1 MQPTIADRKPIN
13 VGQTERTVSMVGGG
27 VLLLLALAKHS
38 RASLLYIL
46 SGGYLLY
53 RGITG
58 RDYIYQ
64 AMGID
69 RAGPDGSQGIEVE
82 RTMTINRPRE
92 EVYAFWHDF
101 ELLPRFMQHLEAVK
115 VLEPS
120 RSHWIARGPLGTE
133 IEWYAETVEDRPNE
147 LIAWRSL
154 PGSDV
159 ENSGVVRFE
168 DAPGDRGTEVHVRL
182 SYYPPAGS
190 ASAAIAKL
198 FGKEPS
204 RQVLD
209 DLRRFKQVVETG
221 ETATI
226 TGQTSCRGDQV
237 EEERQQ
243 IKRRKAKD
251 IVQEASEQSFPAS
264 DPPAWAAKE

>member
-1 MQPTIADRKPIN
+1 MQPTIANRKQVN
-13 VGQTERTVSMVGGG
+13 VGQDERNVSMVGGG
-27 VLLLLALAKHS
+27 VLLLLALAKPS
-38 RASLLYIL
+38 RASLLFML

-58 RDYIYQ
+58 KDYIYQ
-64 AMGID
+64 AMGIN
-69 RAGPDGSQGIEVE
+69 RAGPDGHQGIEVE
-82 RTMTINRPRE
+82 RTMTVNRPRE

-101 ELLPRFMQHLEAVK
+101 EMLPRFMQHLEAVK
-115 VLEPS
+115 VLEPG
-120 RSHWIARGPLGTE
+120 RSHWIARGPLGTD
-133 IEWYAETVEDRPNE
+133 IEWYAETTVDRPNE

-159 ENSGVVRFE
+159 ENNGVVRFK
-168 DAPGDRGTEVHVRL
+168 DAPGNRGTEVHVRL
-182 SYYPPAGS
+182 SYHPPAGS

-198 FGKEPS
+198 FGEEPS

-226 TGQTSCRGDQV
+226 TGQTSGRSDQV
-237 EEERQQ
+237 DQERQQ
-243 IKRRKAKD
+243 IKRRRGKD
-251 IVQEASEQSFPAS
+251 AVQEASEQSFPAS
-264 DPPAWAAKE
+264 DPPAWAGKE